1 MRYVVERRSSYKFAV
16 IDRARGF
23 LLLLTYDR
31 ELAYKIAAE
40 RNQPEKK

>member
-1 MRYVVERRSSYKFAV
+1 MRYVVERRSGSKFAV
-16 IDRARGF
+16 IDRARSF

-31 ELAYKIAAE
+31 ELAYKIVAM